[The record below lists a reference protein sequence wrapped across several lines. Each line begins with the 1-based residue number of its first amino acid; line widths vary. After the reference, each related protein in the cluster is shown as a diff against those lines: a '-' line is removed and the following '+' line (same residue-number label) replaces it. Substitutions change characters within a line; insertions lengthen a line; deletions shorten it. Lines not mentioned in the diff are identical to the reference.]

1 MQSLDFYLSNPQQV
15 SMLSDEEQL
24 SLYQQLTDKV
34 RSLELQKN
42 SLQSQKDLLSQQIT
56 SSEQELYSLTNTSS
70 MEEFTKYFTELKSR
84 FQQEQQE
91 LLQLVLEV
99 TDNG

>member
-1 MQSLDFYLSNPQQV
+1 MQSLDFYLNNPQQV
-15 SMLSDEEQL
+15 STLSDEEQL
-24 SLYQQLTDKV
+24 KLYQQLTDKV

-56 SSEQELYSLTNTSS
+56 SSEHELYNLTNTSS

-91 LLQLVLEV
+91 LLKLVSGV
-99 TDNG
+99 THNG

>member
-15 SMLSDEEQL
+15 SILSDEEQL
-24 SLYQQLTDKV
+24 KLYQQLTDKV

-42 SLQSQKDLLSQQIT
+42 SLQSQKDLLSQQVT
-56 SSEQELYSLTNTSS
+56 SSEQELYNLTNTSS

-91 LLQLVLEV
+91 LLQLVSEV
-99 TDNG
+99 THNG

>member
-1 MQSLDFYLSNPQQV
+1 MQSLDFYLNNPQQV
-15 SMLSDEEQL
+15 STLSDEEQL
-24 SLYQQLTDKV
+24 KLYQQLTDKV

-56 SSEQELYSLTNTSS
+56 SSEQELYNLTNTSS

-91 LLQLVLEV
+91 LLKLVSEV
-99 TDNG
+99 THNG

>member
-15 SMLSDEEQL
+15 STLSDEEQL
-24 SLYQQLTDKV
+24 KLYQQLTDKV

-42 SLQSQKDLLSQQIT
+42 SLQSQKDLLSQQVT
-56 SSEQELYSLTNTSS
+56 SSEQELYNLTNTSS

-91 LLQLVLEV
+91 LLKLVSEV
-99 TDNG
+99 THNG

>member
-15 SMLSDEEQL
+15 STLSDEEQL
-24 SLYQQLTDKV
+24 KLYQQLTDKV

-56 SSEQELYSLTNTSS
+56 SSEQELYNLTNTSS

-91 LLQLVLEV
+91 LLKLVSEV
-99 TDNG
+99 THNG